1 MKGFLLLAVLTLC
14 SVFAEA
20 SHSTERLL
28 DQAKIHLA
36 KGEHL
41 LALQNYDAAIDQD
54 PYNYLTYVRRAVTY
68 LTLGRNNQAL
78 ADFTT
83 ILDLKPDF
91 DQALL
96 QRGRL
101 YARTGQFERA
111 TKDLKRYLR
120 KHKNDD
126 SSQEV
131 QTLLSN
137 VQSASGALKPAARA
151 MAKGQPDECIQLLDR
166 AVLTAPLHIP
176 FRLQRAECHLQKGD
190 VEQAVHD
197 LSSTLTNA
205 DTDPKLLRRL
215 STMTYYSLYQPG
227 QALAQ
232 VKRCIQFDP
241 ENKQC
246 KTLFKKLKKTE
257 KDMDKLNSDLEKKRW
272 AGVINKAVGGGDTS
286 LVRAIEL
293 ATANMEEENRVVGKM
308 PKRLQLKVYSAAC
321 KAYTE
326 TKDKV
331 SSLKWCTKTLSLDG
345 FNLEGL
351 IGRGTAHLLSESYEE
366 AIRDFTKAQEVA
378 GGHDH
383 RIHGLLSKAQR
394 LLSQSQQKD
403 HYKTLEVPRSA
414 SDREIKKAFRKQ
426 ARKWHPDTYRGDL
439 LPEQVEKKMAAVNE
453 AYEVLSNP
461 ELKAR
466 YDNGEDPTNPQGQQA
481 PFTQGF
487 NGQPFFFQQGGSPS
501 GQAGGGSGGYSFKFH
516 F

>member
-1 MKGFLLLAVLTLC
+1 MKGVLFISFLILC

-20 SHSTERLL
+20 SVATERLL

-54 PYNYLTYVRRAVTY
+54 PYNYLAYARRAATY
-68 LTLGRNNQAL
+68 LTLSRNNQAL

-91 DQALL
+91 YQALL
-96 QRGRL
+96 QRGKL
-101 YARTGQFERA
+101 YARTGQFEHA
-111 TKDLKRYLR
+111 TQDLKRYLR
-120 KHKNDD
+120 KHKND
-126 SSQEV
+126 SSAPEV

-166 AVLTAPLHIP
+166 AILTAPLHVP
-176 FRLQRAECHLQKGD
+176 FRLQRAECHLKKGN
-190 VEQAVHD
+190 VEQTVHD

-215 STMTYYSLYQPG
+215 STMTYYSLYQPE

-246 KTLFKKLKKTE
+246 KALFKKLKGTE
-257 KDMDKLNSDLEKKRW
+257 KDVHKLNSDLEKKRW

-293 ATANMEEENRVVGKM
+293 ETANMENENLAVGKM
-308 PKRLQLKVYSAAC
+308 PKRLQLKVCSAAC

-326 TKDKV
+326 TRDKN
-331 SSLKWCTKTLSLDG
+331 SSLKWCSKTLSMDGSNLD
-345 FNLEGL
+345 GL

-366 AIRDFTKAQEVA
+366 AIRDFKKAQEVA
-378 GGHDH
+378 GGQDH
-383 RIHGLLSKAQR
+383 RIHELLSKAQR
-394 LLSQSQQKD
+394 LLAQSQQKD

-414 SDREIKKAFRKQ
+414 SDREIKKAYRIQ
-426 ARKWHPDTYRGDL
+426 ARKWHPDTYRGEL
-439 LPEQVEKKMAAVNE
+439 LPEQVEKKMAAVND

-466 YDNGEDPTNPQGQQA
+466 YDNGEDPTSPQGQQT

-487 NGQPFFFQQGGSPS
+487 NGQPFFFQQGRGPS
-501 GQAGGGSGGYSFKFH
+501 GQSGGGSGAYSFKFH

>member
-1 MKGFLLLAVLTLC
+1 MKGILFLSFFTLC
-14 SVFAEA
+14 SVLAEA
-20 SHSTERLL
+20 SRSTEHLL

-41 LALQNYDAAIDQD
+41 LALQNYDAAIDKD
-54 PYNYLTYVRRAVTY
+54 PDNYLAYVRRAATY

-91 DQALL
+91 YPALL
-96 QRGRL
+96 QRGKL
-101 YARTGQFERA
+101 YARTGQFKRA
-111 TKDLKRYLR
+111 TQDLKRYLK
-120 KHKNDD
+120 KHE
-126 SSQEV
+126 SHGSEPEV
-131 QTLLSN
+131 QALLSN
-137 VQSASGALKPAARA
+137 VQSASGALKPAAQA
-151 MAKGQPDECIQLLDR
+151 MAKGKPDECIHLLDH
-166 AVLTAPLHIP
+166 AILTAPLHAP
-176 FRLQRAECHLQKGD
+176 FRLQRAECHLAKGNVD
-190 VEQAVHD
+190 QAVHD
-197 LSSTLTNA
+197 LSSMTANA
-205 DTDPKLLRRL
+205 DTDLKLLRRL
-215 STMTYYSLYQPG
+215 STMTYYSLYQPD

-246 KTLFKKLKKTE
+246 KALFKKLKTTE
-257 KDMDKLNSDLEKKRW
+257 KDVKKLDSDLEKKRW
-272 AGVINKAVGGGDTS
+272 AGVINKAVGGGDDS

-293 ATANMEEENRVVGKM
+293 ETANMEKENKAVGKM

-321 KAYTE
+321 RAYTE
-326 TKDKV
+326 TKDKN
-331 SSLKWCTKTLSLDG
+331 SSLKWCTKTLSMDGSNLD
-345 FNLEGL
+345 GL

-378 GGHDH
+378 GGQDH
-383 RIHGLLSKAQR
+383 KIHGLLSKAQR
-394 LLSQSQQKD
+394 LLAQSQQKD

-426 ARKWHPDTYRGDL
+426 ARKWHPDTYRGEL
-439 LPEQVEKKMAAVNE
+439 APEQVEKKMAAVNE

-487 NGQPFFFQQGGSPS
+487 NGQPFFFQQGGGRSS
-501 GQAGGGSGGYSFKFH
+501 QAGGGSGGYSFKFH